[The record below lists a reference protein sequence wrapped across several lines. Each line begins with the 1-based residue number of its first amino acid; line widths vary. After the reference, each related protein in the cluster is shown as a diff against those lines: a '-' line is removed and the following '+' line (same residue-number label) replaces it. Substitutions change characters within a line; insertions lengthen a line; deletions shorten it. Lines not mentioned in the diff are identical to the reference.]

1 MKEWQHELL
10 GQACVALSVFVA
22 LFFAVPSL
30 SMKSTLWLSVS
41 IPVAGWASYQLI
53 CLILYALGFEV
64 E

>member
-10 GQACVALSVFVA
+10 GQVCVGLVVFVA

-30 SMKSTLWLSVS
+30 SMSTTLWLSVS
-41 IPVAGWASYQLI
+41 IPIGGWATYQFI
-53 CLILYALGFEV
+53 CLALYALGFEV

>member
-1 MKEWQHELL
+1 MTDWQQELL
-10 GQACVALSVFVA
+10 GQLCVGLSVFVA

-30 SMKSTLWLSVS
+30 SLSTALWLSVS
-41 IPVAGWASYQLI
+41 IPICGWASYQLI

>member
-10 GQACVALSVFVA
+10 GQACVGLSVFVA

-30 SMKSTLWLSVS
+30 SLSDTAWLSVS
-41 IPVAGWASYQLI
+41 IPIAGWATYQLI

>member
-30 SMKSTLWLSVS
+30 SMSDTMWLSVS

>member
-30 SMKSTLWLSVS
+30 SMSTTMWLSVS
-41 IPVAGWASYQLI
+41 IPIAGWASYQLI

>member
-10 GQACVALSVFVA
+10 GQACVSLALFVA

-30 SMKSTLWLSVS
+30 SMKSTLWLAVSV
-41 IPVAGWASYQLI
+41 PVAGWLLYQFI
-53 CLILYALGFEV
+53 CLALYALGFEV

>member
-10 GQACVALSVFVA
+10 GQVCVGLALFVA
-22 LFFAVPSL
+22 ISLAAPSL
-30 SMKSTLWLSVS
+30 SLKDTLWLSVS
-41 IPVAGWASYQLI
+41 VPVAGWLIYQLI

>member
-10 GQACVALSVFVA
+10 GQACVGLSLFVA
-22 LFFAVPSL
+22 LLFAAPSL
-30 SMKSTLWLSVS
+30 SLTTITWLAVSVP
-41 IPVAGWASYQLI
+41 ICGWVTYQLL